1 MENKI
6 NPEEEF
12 SKVEKVVDTVFC
24 IVLGLSALCALYS
37 LIWANWPVFKVSLTI
52 FVTVIIGIAFGY
64 FMANYFERI
73 FKNRK

>member
-1 MENKI
+1 MANKS

-12 SKVEKVVDTVFC
+12 SKVEKTVDTVFC
-24 IVLGLSALCALYS
+24 IVLALSGLCALYS
-37 LIWANWPVFKVSLTI
+37 LIWANWPVFKLSLTI

-64 FMANYFERI
+64 FMANYFEKI

>member
-37 LIWANWPVFKVSLTI
+37 LIWANWPVFKLSLTI

>member
-12 SKVEKVVDTVFC
+12 SKVEKVVDTAFC